1 MTRAKDISKILTDA
15 DISGN
20 IDVDGVTN
28 LDVVDIDGAVDMA
41 STLQVDG
48 AITSSTG
55 MTITTA
61 DNTDQLTLVSTDG
74 DAGEGPNLVFYRNS
88 SSPADGDDLST
99 IDFIGRNDNSQ
110 NVTYGQI
117 KTVLLDASDGTED
130 ARLEFYRMI
139 GGVSSP
145 DLQLNAEGVVINEGS
160 NDRDFRV
167 EGNGDANAFF
177 VEGETD
183 NIGIGNNDPA
193 DKLHVY
199 LASGQRVARFEAN
212 NSTSSHIAFKASNT
226 SLMPTVGVKDEV
238 LYFSTGDAYER
249 ARILG
254 PSTSHGGFFKIS
266 DAGSY
271 QGSTSG
277 SHEIRSSSSN
287 ETGVIIGATHASYS
301 SNVISIITQRANSS
315 TFHYIQAFSSNTG
328 DTDYRVRGDGDVF
341 ADGNFSSGGA
351 DYAEMFEWKDG
362 NTSSEDR
369 VGKTVVLDGNQIR
382 LSTSDDAQATIIG
395 VVSARPVVLGDAQSE
410 KWKDKYETDSYGR
423 YVFEEYTQTE
433 WTEETD
439 DGAKELKSY
448 QTDIIPSDVT
458 VPDDAI
464 VTSKDEN
471 GDNLKRR
478 KLNSAFD
485 ASKTYIPR
493 EDRKEFSAIGLVG
506 KLRVSVGQ
514 RLGDRWIKMREIS
527 DTVHEYLVR

>member
-1 MTRAKDISKILTDA
+1 MTRASDTARLLGAGATILDGTTISTADNDPQLILTSTDA
-15 DISGN
+15 DGDRGPVVQFTRDSG
-20 IDVDGVTN
+20 
-28 LDVVDIDGAVDMA
+28 
-41 STLQVDG
+41 
-48 AITSSTG
+48 
-55 MTITTA
+55 
-61 DNTDQLTLVSTDG
+61 
-74 DAGEGPNLVFYRNS
+74 
-88 SSPADGDDLST
+88 SPADNDTL
-99 IDFIGRNDNSQ
+99 GRVQFLFDNDAAE
-110 NVTYGQI
+110 VTTAVQLEA
-117 KTVLLDASDGTED
+117 TATDVSNGTED
-130 ARLEFYRMI
+130 SALNLVTMVDGNTRGRLKFT
-139 GGVSSP
+139 SSE
-145 DLQLNAEGVVINEGS
+145 AVFNEDS
-160 NDRDFRV
+160 IDSDFRV

-254 PSTSHGGFFKIS
+254 PDTSHSGFFKIS
-266 DAGSY
+266 DAGTY
-271 QGSTSG
+271 QGASAG
-277 SHEIRSSSSN
+277 FHEIRTSSSN
-287 ETGVIIGATHASYS
+287 QAGVVIGATHASYPA
-301 SNVISIITQRANSS
+301 NVVSIITQRANSS
-315 TFHYIQAFSSNTG
+315 AFRYLQGLSSNTG
-328 DTDYRVRGDGDVF
+328 DTDFSVRGDGEVF
-341 ADGNFSSGGA
+341 ADGSFNSGGA

-369 VGKTVVLDGNQIR
+369 VGKTVVLDGNQVR

-395 VVSARPVVLGDAQSE
+395 VVSARPVVLGDAQSD

-448 QTDIIPSDVT
+448 QTDMIPSDVT

-464 VTSKDEN
+464 VTSKDKN

-506 KLRVSVGQ
+506 KLKVNVGQ
-514 RLGDRWIKMREIS
+514 TIGDRWIKMREIS

>member
-15 DISGN
+15 NISGTL
-20 IDVDGVTN
+20 DVTGETTLATHLNLGDNDKIKLGASADLQIYHNGSASYISEQGTGNLVLGAADSIIFQNAAHDENMLVASQNGAVSLYHDNSIKIATTSGGVT
-28 LDVVDIDGAVDMA
+28 V
-41 STLQVDG
+41 
-48 AITSSTG
+48 TG
-55 MTITTA
+55 GVTTTTA
-61 DNTDQLTLVSTDG
+61 
-74 DAGEGPNLVFYRNS
+74 S
-88 SSPADGDDLST
+88 S
-99 IDFIGRNDNSQ
+99 I
-110 NVTYGQI
+110 
-117 KTVLLDASDGTED
+117 E
-130 ARLEFYRMI
+130 
-139 GGVSSP
+139 GGVVFNESSA
-145 DLQLNAEGVVINEGS
+145 DV
-160 NDRDFRV
+160 DFRV
-167 EGNGDANAFF
+167 ESNGNANMIFVDGGNNRVGVGGTPTTFPLELFGGNGDGLVFKESTNSVTNWFGALNA
-177 VEGETD
+177 VAT
-183 NIGIGNNDPA
+183 IGTTTN
-193 DKLHVY
+193 HQ
-199 LASGQRVARFEAN
+199 LALYTSG
-212 NSTSSHIAFKASNT
+212 
-226 SLMPTVGVKDEV
+226 
-238 LYFSTGDAYER
+238 YER

-254 PSTSHGGFFKIS
+254 PSTSHSGFFKIS
-266 DAGSY
+266 DSGSY

-277 SHEIRSSSSN
+277 FHEIRTSSSN
-287 ETGVIIGATHASYS
+287 QAGVVIGASHASFAA
-301 SNVISIITQRANSS
+301 NVISIITQRANSS
-315 TFHYIQAFSSNTG
+315 SFRYIQGLSSNTG
-328 DTDYRVRGDGDVF
+328 DTDYSVRGDGEVF
-341 ADGNFSSGGA
+341 ADGSFNSGGA

-433 WTEETD
+433 WTIETD

-448 QTDIIPSDVT
+448 QTDMIPSDVT

-485 ASKTYIPR
+485 ASKTYISR

-506 KLRVSVGQ
+506 KLRVNVGQ
-514 RLGDRWIKMREIS
+514 TIGDRWIKMREIS